1 MKMLLYVYDSHSI
14 SPHTVGLGQV
24 NEVMISYQYLLKEE
38 EEQEQEDI
46 LLPILPSLQ

>member
-38 EEQEQEDI
+38 EEDI